1 MFENNEKLASLMEEN
16 EILKTTRNHPKIEPQ
31 ALPSETALTSHLN
44 IFRDLLEEK
53 EEEVLALEKRLEM
66 SKNENNSLQKTSS
79 KRLNSQLA
87 LFRELLEEKE
97 EEIDR
102 KDVK

>member
-16 EILKTTRNHPKIEPQ
+16 EILKTTRNHPKTEAQ

-53 EEEVLALEKRLEM
+53 EEELLALEKRLEM
-66 SKNENNSLQKTSS
+66 SESEKNILQEASS
-79 KRLNSQLA
+79 KA
-87 LFRELLEEKE
+87 L
-97 EEIDR
+97 
-102 KDVK
+102 